1 MGCRRRKTKPTSW
14 NCLQI
19 WGQYSISH
27 MTYDNCTTQL
37 SITVLKQVVV
47 FKYTFQ
53 VTQCLQ
59 SSCLYTAAKSS
70 FCWSRHS
77 EKCTKRKNREDIQNI
92 VSSQLKNGSWCSHT
106 ICHIVRLTIILLC
119 SPYYH
124 PLGMEVVGE
133 VSARHIS
140 LRKLGVSMDG
150 ITDWQNV
157 NHLGDTLQVG
167 KRKK

>member
-1 MGCRRRKTKPTSW
+1 MRTVF
-14 NCLQI
+14 NEQHDI
-19 WGQYSISH
+19 WWMH
-27 MTYDNCTTQL
+27 NTVLTQL
-37 SITVLKQVVV
+37 STTVLKQVVV
-47 FKYTFQ
+47 FKYTYQ
-53 VTQCLQ
+53 ITQCFY
-59 SSCLYTAAKSS
+59 SSCLYTAF
-70 FCWSRHS
+70 FCWSWHS
-77 EKCTKRKNREDIQNI
+77 GKCTKRKNREDIQNI
-92 VSSQLKNGSWCSHT
+92 VSPQLKNGSWCSQT
-106 ICHIVRLTIILLC
+106 ICHTVRLTIILLC

-157 NHLGDTLQVG
+157 NHLGDTLQAG